1 VSDAAS
7 PLANL
12 NPSRSEGPIECRDKP
27 SEALQQL
34 GPVYQT
40 FNTLEKK
47 RLTSE
52 VISRIESHQLI
63 NLRSLYDVGTS
74 LCNVCGM
81 CSGNP
86 LPRIITRR
94 NHNPGR
100 AKKYFLCPADGPPPS
115 KRKGSP
121 QAKATKYI
129 RVTFRRERSNFVS
142 ALATAHVVAIEA
154 RPRRMRQTKI
164 FSTWRCCG
172 GGANVG

>member
-34 GPVYQT
+34 GPVYQP

-74 LCNVCGM
+74 LCNVRGM

-86 LPRIITRR
+86 PPRIITRR

-115 KRKGSP
+115 KRKGQPAGKGDKIYSCHRP
-121 QAKATKYI
+121 TRAQQLRLRLGHRTC
-129 RVTFRRERSNFVS
+129 RRYRGPPAQNE
-142 ALATAHVVAIEA
+142 ADKDIQYVAVL
-154 RPRRMRQTKI
+154 RR
-164 FSTWRCCG
+164 G
-172 GGANVG
+172 G

>member
-1 VSDAAS
+1 MPL

-12 NPSRSEGPIECRDKP
+12 NPSRSEGHIECRDKP

-34 GPVYQT
+34 SPVYQP

-63 NLRSLYDVGTS
+63 YLRSLYDVGTS

-100 AKKYFLCPADGPPPS
+100 AKKYFCAPLTGHRPRNEKS
-115 KRKGSP
+115 SP

-129 RVTFRRERSNFVS
+129 RVTVRRERSNFIRLGHRTCRRYRGPP
-142 ALATAHVVAIEA
+142 AQNEADKDIQYVAVL
-154 RPRRMRQTKI
+154 RR
-164 FSTWRCCG
+164 G
-172 GGANVG
+172 G